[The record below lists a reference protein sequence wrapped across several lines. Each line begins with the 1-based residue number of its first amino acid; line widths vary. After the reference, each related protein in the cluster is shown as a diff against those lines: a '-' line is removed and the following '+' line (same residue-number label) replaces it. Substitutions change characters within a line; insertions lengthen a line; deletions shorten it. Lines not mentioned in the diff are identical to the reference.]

1 MSLDEL
7 PAGLHEAEDV
17 TRHCAL
23 VERAAAEGRADE
35 LHALALALRAADPG
49 WQRDEVLRHVQQALA
64 LTPGADLAAHAVR
77 LAATEQN
84 EGLVRLAA
92 AQLASAQPLGH
103 LLPLFEEYEQAP
115 ELFACLTQELVLRH
129 PDIGQEGAVR
139 RVAAHLADAH
149 HPLAVLPPALL
160 PFEDALD
167 LPSYGLRGASYAIPF
182 GPVERS
188 GFPRRPGHRVP
199 AAELLAPGLL
209 TAAVE
214 NWAEDSNGRIEARAF
229 RLAIPAALDAELLE
243 GLGLACLAGEGEL
256 TMREATPS
264 EVMRV
269 LFAAAATG
277 SAYGGGRGGAYGRL
291 LAWQSMTALAG
302 GSRIEDAADRTW
314 ALFDASTAWF
324 HQVAWDLGVA
334 ALDTDRLLV
343 HVLAAT
349 DTD

>member
-17 TRHCAL
+17 TRHYDL
-23 VERAAAEGRADE
+23 VERAAAEGRAGDLYE
-35 LHALALALRAADPG
+35 LALTLRAAEPG
-49 WQRDEVLRHVQQALA
+49 WQRDAVLLHIQQALA
-64 LTPGADLAAHAVR
+64 LTPGPGNAACAVR
-77 LAATEQN
+77 LAATEQ
-84 EGLVRLAA
+84 LDSRVRLAA
-92 AQLASAQPLGH
+92 AQLASAQPVDN
-103 LLPLFEEYEQAP
+103 LLPLYEEYEQAP

-129 PDIGQEGAVR
+129 PDIGQQGAVR
-139 RVAAHLADAH
+139 RVTAHLADAN
-149 HPLAVLPPALL
+149 HPLAILPPALL

-167 LPSYGLRGASYAIPF
+167 LPSYSLRGASYAIPF

-188 GFPRRPGHRVP
+188 GFPRRPGHQMP
-199 AAELLAPGLL
+199 AVELLAPGLL

-229 RLAIPAALDAELLE
+229 RLAMPAELDAELLE
-243 GLGLACLAGEGEL
+243 GLGLTCLAGEGEV
-256 TMREATPS
+256 TVRAATPS

-269 LFAAAATG
+269 LFAAAAIG
-277 SAYGGGRGGAYGRL
+277 SAYGSGRGGAYGRL

-302 GSRIEDAADRTW
+302 GTRVEDAAGRTW
-314 ALFDASTAWF
+314 VLFDASTAWF
-324 HQVAWDLGVA
+324 YQVAWDVGIA
-334 ALDTDRLLV
+334 ALDPDRLLV